1 MPDPCMEVQSR
12 RKGDAWRDIDLVL
25 GKYKSE
31 GLRRE
36 GEHNQFIKLMEV
48 KDLIR
53 ILPGE
58 IPGFDFRTRRWCR
71 CKFSFQSFGIMVG
84 Y

>member
-58 IPGFDFRTRRWCR
+58 IPGFDLRTRRWGR
-71 CKFSFQSFGIMVG
+71 YKFSFESFGIMVG